1 MSGPSIAAQV
11 VALNQMTVAQLRER
25 WQEVFGEATTQR
37 HKQYLI
43 KRIAWELQ
51 RRESG
56 QELSPEAK
64 QRLYELQEEFRNSP
78 PETWFKGARHNRPP
92 AKAATP
98 ARAKRRPVTAPA
110 APREGAVLTRTY
122 KGRQITVTVRGD
134 REFEWDGEV
143 YSSLSAA
150 AKAITGSHCSGNA
163 FFGLTRKGGAA

>member
-25 WQEVFGEATTQR
+25 WQEVFGETTTQR
-37 HKQYLI
+37 HKQYLV

-78 PETWFKGARHNRPP
+78 PETWFKGARHNRPQAAP
-92 AKAATP
+92 AKARRQTAKPAPATP
-98 ARAKRRPVTAPA
+98 KQ
-110 APREGAVLTRTY
+110 GAVLTRDY
-122 KGRQITVTVRGD
+122 KGRQVTVTVRGA
-134 REFEWDGEV
+134 REFEWNGEI

>member
-25 WQEVFGEATTQR
+25 WQEVFGEPTTQR
-37 HKQYLI
+37 HKQYLV

-78 PETWFKGARHNRPP
+78 PETWFKGARHNRPQAAP
-92 AKAATP
+92 AQARRRTARPAPATP
-98 ARAKRRPVTAPA
+98 KQ
-110 APREGAVLTRTY
+110 GAVLTRDY
-122 KGRQITVTVRGD
+122 KGRQVTVTVRGE
-134 REFEWDGEV
+134 REFEWNGEI

>member
-37 HKQYLI
+37 HKQYLV

-56 QELSPEAK
+56 QELSPEAR

-78 PETWFKGARHNRPP
+78 PETWFKGARHNRPQ
-92 AKAATP
+92 AAP
-98 ARAKRRPVTAPA
+98 ARTKRRPVTAA
-110 APREGAVLTRTY
+110 TAPKQGAVLTRDY
-122 KGRQITVTVRGD
+122 KGRQVTVTVRGE
-134 REFEWDGEV
+134 REFEWNGEI

-163 FFGLTRKGGAA
+163 FFGLTRKGGTA